1 MAGKLSSSKIGSY
14 EMAKVKGGVELHYG
28 SNAIGEYVWWY
39 GGMVMMARCMVI
51 ILCIILK

>member
-1 MAGKLSSSKIGSY
+1 MPGKLSSSKIGSY

-39 GGMVMMARCMVI
+39 GDDGKMYGYYTVYYA
-51 ILCIILK
+51 